1 MTNTLMG
8 NRTNRNI
15 SSISRRKR
23 IVRNVLLVFNIL
35 LLATAVVIAAM
46 VLTGCSK
53 KPETFPEAESKV
65 SEELEAI
72 KTAEPSDETLKS
84 LTSVAGD
91 FDGAMLDG
99 YLDKVKEFDYEITNS
114 RKGEEDNTCIVTV
127 KITTYDFANEY
138 LRAWNEYMEVE
149 EGDRWQSQFY
159 SFLLLRLGSVTNK
172 DYVEEV
178 DIICT
183 DAKGD
188 GNWTTDIKTNDRLNN
203 ALSGGMMDE
212 VKRLMTDDVVMDESE
227 ADN

>member
-1 MTNTLMG
+1 MTDITMG
-8 NRTNRNI
+8 NRTDRNI
-15 SSISRRKR
+15 SSTSRKKR
-23 IVRNVLLVFNIL
+23 IIRNVLTVFNIL
-35 LLATAVVIAAM
+35 FLIAAVVIAAM
-46 VLTGCSK
+46 VLTGCKS
-53 KPETFPEAESKV
+53 KPETFPEAEAKV

-72 KTAEPSDETLKS
+72 KTAEPTDETIKS
-84 LTSVAGD
+84 LTSVAGE

-99 YLDKVKEFDYEITNS
+99 YLTKVKDFDYEITNS
-114 RKGEEDNTCIVTV
+114 RKGEEDNSCIVTV

-149 EGDRWQSQFY
+149 EGNRWQSQFY

-178 DIICT
+178 DINC
-183 DAKGD
+183 KEED
-188 GNWTTDIKTNDRLNN
+188 GKWTTDLKTNDRLIN

-227 ADN
+227 VNQ